1 MLNIIDNKL
10 EFNSNI
16 SKMGNVDTIVLHH
29 GGVAVLQS
37 VETIHNYHKNSNGWA
52 GIGYQ
57 YYVRKDGSIYKGRDE
72 KYAGAHCPSKNSTS
86 IGICAEGDFNQ
97 EQMSEVQ
104 KNAIIELIADIKT
117 RYNIKEIGGHKD
129 YIATSC
135 PGINFPLEEIKNEQI
150 TAEKQEIMAE
160 KVQGNIANIQ
170 STLNSRY
177 GLNIAVDNIYGP
189 ETKSALVKGLQI
201 ELNKQF
207 NRGLVVD
214 GIFGTKTKSACVLVR
229 KGAEGNITY
238 LIQAMLVCKGF
249 NIDVDGIFGTATE
262 NAVKEFQKRNS
273 LSADGIVGPLT
284 WEKLYK

>member
-1 MLNIIDNKL
+1 MNIIDNKL

-16 SKMGNVDTIVLHH
+16 SKIGNVDTIVLHH
-29 GGVAVLQS
+29 SGVTVLQS
-37 VETIHNYHKNSNGWA
+37 VETIHNYHKNTNGWA
-52 GIGYQ
+52 GIGYH

-72 KYAGAHCPSKNSTS
+72 KYAGAHCPGKNSTS
-86 IGICAEGDFNQ
+86 IGICAEGDFEQ

-135 PGINFPLEEIKNEQI
+135 PGINFPLEEIKNGQI
-150 TAEKQEIMAE
+150 MVENQEITTE
-160 KVQGNIANIQ
+160 KVKGKISNIQ

-177 GLNIAVDNIYGP
+177 GLNIAVDNIYGT

-207 NRGLVVD
+207 NRGLAVD
-214 GIFGTKTKSACVLVR
+214 GIFGTKTKSACVNVR

-262 NAVKEFQKRNS
+262 NAVKEFQKRNN
-273 LSADGIVGPLT
+273 LSPDGIVGPLT

>member
-1 MLNIIDNKL
+1 MNIIDNKL

-16 SKMGNVDTIVLHH
+16 SKIGNVDTIVLHH
-29 GGVAVLQS
+29 SGVTVLQS
-37 VETIHNYHKNSNGWA
+37 VETIHNYHKNTNGWA
-52 GIGYQ
+52 GIGYH

-72 KYAGAHCPSKNSTS
+72 KYSGAHCPGKNSTS
-86 IGICAEGDFNQ
+86 IGICAEGDFEQ

-117 RYNIKEIGGHKD
+117 RYKIKEIGGHKD

-135 PGINFPLEEIKNEQI
+135 PGKNFPLEEIKSRQI
-150 TAEKQEIMAE
+150 MVENQEIMTE
-160 KVQGNIANIQ
+160 KVEGKISNIQ
-170 STLNSRY
+170 STLNNRY

-207 NRGLVVD
+207 NRGLAVD
-214 GIFGTKTKSACVLVR
+214 GIFGTKTKSACVNVR

-249 NIDVDGIFGTATE
+249 DIDVDAIFGTATE
-262 NAVKEFQKRNS
+262 NAVKEFQKRNN

>member
-1 MLNIIDNKL
+1 MNIIDNKL

-16 SKMGNVDTIVLHH
+16 SKIGNVDTIVLHH
-29 GGVAVLQS
+29 SGVTVLQS
-37 VETIHNYHKNSNGWA
+37 IETIHNYHKNTNGWA
-52 GIGYQ
+52 GIGYH

-72 KYAGAHCPSKNSTS
+72 KYAGAHCLGKNSTS
-86 IGICAEGDFNQ
+86 IGICAEGDFEQ

-129 YIATSC
+129 YIATTC
-135 PGINFPLEEIKNEQI
+135 PGVNFPLEEIKKGKISVENNEV
-150 TAEKQEIMAE
+150 TTEKA
-160 KVQGNIANIQ
+160 QGKIANIQ

-177 GLNIAVDNIYGP
+177 GLNIAVDNIYGT
-189 ETKSALVKGLQI
+189 ETKSALVKGLQT

-207 NRGLVVD
+207 NRGLAVD
-214 GIFGTKTKSACVLVR
+214 GIFGTKTKSACVNVR

-238 LIQAMLVCKGF
+238 IIQATLVCKGF

-262 NAVKEFQKRNS
+262 NAVKEFQTRNN